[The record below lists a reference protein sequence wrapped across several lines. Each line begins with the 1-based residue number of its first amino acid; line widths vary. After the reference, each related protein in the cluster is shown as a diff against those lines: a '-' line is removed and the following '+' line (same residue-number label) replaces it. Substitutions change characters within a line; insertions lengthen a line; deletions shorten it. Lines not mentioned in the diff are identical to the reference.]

1 MSSNLFYFISDLH
14 LSETTISLNKAFDD
28 FLSYCEKH
36 PPRKL
41 FILGDLFDYYL
52 GFDAVGSWGEALA
65 LKIAKLAQY
74 NIELYFLP
82 GNRDFLIDKSF
93 LVKAKLVL
101 LPDPDVLE
109 FSGCRLLL
117 SHGDRFCTND
127 KYHQTFRSISQ
138 SRLVKFLFLC
148 LPKAYRLNIAKK
160 VRKAGRDRTLVENEI
175 MPVDEEMLSSLK
187 KNNSTVLVHG
197 HIHKP
202 MIRTLLNNK
211 EEYTQVVLP
220 DWRTQAEFVE
230 FDELSKQFTFKNL

>member
-1 MSSNLFYFISDLH
+1 M
-14 LSETTISLNKAFDD
+14 A
-28 FLSYCEKH
+28 YCEKH
-36 PPRKL
+36 PPKKL

-52 GFDAVGSWGEALA
+52 GFDTVGVWGEALA
-65 LKIAKLAQY
+65 LKIAKLEQY

-93 LVKAKLVL
+93 LTKAKLVL
-101 LPDPDVLE
+101 LSDPDVLE
-109 FSGCRLLL
+109 FAGFRLLV

-148 LPKAYRLNIAKK
+148 LPKTRRLNIAKK
-160 VRKAGRDRTLVENEI
+160 VRKAGRERTLIENEI
-175 MPVDEEMLSSLK
+175 MPVDSEMLSSLK

-202 MIRTLLNNK
+202 MIRTIPNN
-211 EEYTQVVLP
+211 EEGYTEVVLP
-220 DWRTQAEFVE
+220 DWRTEAEFVE
-230 FDELSKQFTFKNL
+230 FNELSKQFTFKNL